1 MEKITVPSTGK
12 RSVQGV
18 VFAAALLALAGCS
31 DSTPPTPRAATPV
44 SVITIEP
51 SAISIPA
58 SLSGEI
64 RARVQQDVAFR
75 TGGRISQLLAEVGD
89 HVTKGQLLAGLDP
102 QEQQSNARLAA
113 AAVTSAEAQVT
124 QAQANFDRQK
134 SLLGQGFTT
143 RANFDEAQT
152 ALATAQGSLAA
163 AKADEASAAEL
174 VSYTELHAD
183 ADGIVVARNVETDQV
198 IQAAQPIYAIAEDG
212 PRDTVFELSEASLT
226 DIPHDIAVD
235 IELIANPAVRA
246 RGHVREIA
254 PTVDTSTGTVRVKV
268 SLDSVTPDM
277 PLGAA
282 VTGNIHLPPVT
293 AFALPWSALFGDASG
308 PAVWVVDT
316 ATNTVSI
323 KPVTVSRFIPDSVIV
338 TAGLEAGER
347 VVSRGL
353 QLLRPGQL
361 VSAIEEAVK

>member
-1 MEKITVPSTGK
+1 MEKIAAPSTAR
-12 RSVQGV
+12 RSVQGTM
-18 VFAAALLALAGCS
+18 FAAALLALFGCS
-31 DSTPPTPRAATPV
+31 DSAPVAPRSATPV
-44 SVITIEP
+44 SVITIAP

-64 RARVQQDVAFR
+64 RARVQQDAAFR

-89 HVTKGQLLAGLDP
+89 HVAKGQLLAGLDP
-102 QEQQSNARLAA
+102 QEQQSNAKLAA
-113 AAVTSAEAQVT
+113 AAVTSAQAQVT
-124 QAQANFDRQK
+124 QAQANFDRQQ
-134 SLLGQGFTT
+134 SLLAQGFTT
-143 RANFDEAQT
+143 RAKFDEAQT
-152 ALATAQGSLAA
+152 ALTTAQGSLAA

-174 VSYTELHAD
+174 VSYTELHAG
-183 ADGIVVARNVETDQV
+183 ADGIVVARNVEAEQV
-198 IQAAQPIYAIAEDG
+198 IQAAQPIYTIAEDG

-235 IELIANPAVRA
+235 VTLITNPAIRA
-246 RGHVREIA
+246 SGHVREIA

-268 SLDSVTPDM
+268 GLDDATPDI

-282 VTGNIHLPPVT
+282 VIGNIHLPPVT
-293 AFALPWSALFGDASG
+293 AYALPWSALFGDAAG

-338 TAGLEAGER
+338 TEGLEAGER
-347 VVSRGL
+347 VVTRGL

-361 VSAIEEAVK
+361 VSAIEEAAK